1 VALAILAVVARGAV
15 VLLVALAAAVLPGA
29 AQAAAV
35 EVHDPGGV
43 VVASASKG
51 RFAYPGNGSLVRVRS
66 VSATRRETVLRG
78 VSLLGGQVR
87 AASIVVPRHGFYGA
101 RVTGLTVDGQART
114 VRANTLV
121 TLGTHGYLVALQ
133 EAVAPGSAG
142 LVGLRLHL
150 AGADGTLGPGSD
162 VLLGLPTAPAHHAS
176 VRLARAAP
184 AVAASPLAL
193 SAVFFAH
200 PGGIGYSYP
209 LAVPGQIIG
218 CPFVPGSTHS
228 PFTWPFN
235 LASDDAV
242 DIAVPIGTPV
252 LAVAPG
258 VIGDLIGPLDSND
271 PRLQG
276 LRVHLDT
283 GTQRFYYAHLSRID
297 VRPGQLVQAGQQ
309 LGLSGEANGVA
320 HLHFAQDGGNPAVTI
335 GEPQACPYFHQYNE
349 PWG

>member
-1 VALAILAVVARGAV
+1 VARGVAVLVVALASVAFC
-15 VLLVALAAAVLPGA
+15 GA

-35 EVHDPGGV
+35 EVHDPGGI
-43 VVASASKG
+43 VVASSSAG
-51 RFAYPGNGSLVRVRS
+51 RFAYPGSGALVRVHS
-66 VSATRRETVLRG
+66 VDATRNDTILRG
-78 VSLLGGQVR
+78 ISLLGGEVR
-87 AASIVVPRHGFYGA
+87 AASIVIPRHGFYGA
-101 RVTGLTVDGQART
+101 RVTDLTVSGRQTT

-121 TLGTHGYLVALQ
+121 TLGTRGYLVALQ

-150 AGADGTLGPGSD
+150 AGSDGTLGPGSD
-162 VLLGLPTAPAHHAS
+162 VLLGLPTAPPHHAAAGY
-176 VRLARAAP
+176 ARPAP
-184 AVAASPLAL
+184 QVSASPLAL

-209 LAVPGQIIG
+209 LAIRGQIIG
-218 CPFVPGSTHS
+218 CPFVIGSTHS
-228 PFTWPFN
+228 PFAWPFN

-258 VIGDLIGPLDSND
+258 VIGDEIGSLDSTD

-276 LRVHLDT
+276 LRVNLDT
-283 GTQRFYYAHLSRID
+283 GTQRFYYAHMSRID
-297 VRPGQLVQAGQQ
+297 VRPGELVQAGQQ

-335 GEPQACPYFHQYNE
+335 GDPGACPFFHQYNE